1 MTPSEAIK
9 AAHSTLAALAEHHD
23 AIDKAEERRA
33 GIETALAG
41 VEKDFKAASARL
53 SSVRAD
59 LGRAEEQLVGRTNLI
74 DDEKARSLRDLQ
86 DQINSA
92 QEQLRDLN
100 RKVAERQQ
108 RHDEIIT
115 SMEALRKR
123 LLG

>member
-41 VEKDFKAASARL
+41 VERDYKASQTRL
-53 SSVRAD
+53 QAVRAD
-59 LGRAEEQLVGRTNLI
+59 LGRAEEQLLGRTNLI
-74 DDEKARSLRDLQ
+74 DDEKARSLKDLQ

-100 RKVAERQQ
+100 RKVAEKQQ

-115 SMEALRKR
+115 SMESLRKR